1 MSIEFLTQNR
11 VLKIPINFRYDVDVP
26 DSYEQL
32 LHDVIDGDN
41 HLFMRSDEVAAAWNI
56 LSPVLQE
63 MGQKNIAQEF
73 YDLGSSGPDKAIYLW
88 AKHGVQWLD
97 D

>member
-1 MSIEFLTQNR
+1 M
-11 VLKIPINFRYDVDVP
+11 P

-41 HLFMRSDEVAAAWNI
+41 HLFMRSDEVAAAWNV
-56 LSPVLQE
+56 LSPVLHE
-63 MGQKNIAQEF
+63 LDNENLVPEP
-73 YDLGSSGPDKAIYLW
+73 YELGGRGPDEAIYLW
-88 AKHGVQWLD
+88 AKHGVRWLD

>member
-1 MSIEFLTQNR
+1 M
-11 VLKIPINFRYDVDVP
+11 P

-32 LHDVIDGDN
+32 LHDIIDGDN
-41 HLFMRSDEVAAAWNI
+41 HLFMRSDEVSAVWNI

-63 MGQKNIAQEF
+63 MGKKNIPLEL
-73 YDLGSSGPDKAIYLW
+73 YEMGSRGPDKTIYLW
-88 AKHGVQWLD
+88 AKHRVQWVD